1 MKKLLLNLTLICFLA
16 LSAGNLSMAFAQ
28 YDYESETAPDTL
40 SIDDADPVLFLD
52 EEDSDEKKCCPG
64 LYIGIAA
71 VVVAVGGVL
80 VYRSVNKKKKE

>member
-16 LSAGNLSMAFAQ
+16 LSAGSLSMAFAQ

-40 SIDDADPVLFLD
+40 SIDDADPVLLLD
-52 EEDSDEKKCCPG
+52 EEESDEKKCCTG
-64 LYIGIAA
+64 LYIGIAVI
-71 VVVAVGGVL
+71 VVVVGGIL